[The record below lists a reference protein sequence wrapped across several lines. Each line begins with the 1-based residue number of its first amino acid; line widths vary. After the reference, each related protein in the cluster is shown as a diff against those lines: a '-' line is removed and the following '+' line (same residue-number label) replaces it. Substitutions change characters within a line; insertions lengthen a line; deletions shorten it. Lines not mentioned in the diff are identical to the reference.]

1 MVMLETK
8 GVGMASSDAL
18 VPDPLMSDRQYNRFY
33 HLDLPELE
41 DDELLDELWALRPH
55 LWGLDAEHWLR
66 ERVMMLEQEL
76 SKRQRDTRYK
86 FSKPK
91 SKSAEGVRL

>member
-1 MVMLETK
+1 
-8 GVGMASSDAL
+8 MADWDAL
-18 VPDPLMSDRQYNRFY
+18 VPDPLFSDRQYERFN

-41 DDELLDELWALRPH
+41 DGELLDELWALRPG

-66 ERVMMLEQEL
+66 ERVIMLEKEL

-91 SKSAEGVRL
+91 SKPAEGVRL

>member
-1 MVMLETK
+1 MR
-8 GVGMASSDAL
+8 MADWDAL
-18 VPDPLMSDRQYNRFY
+18 VPDPLESDRQNERFY
-33 HLDLPELE
+33 HFDIPSLE

-55 LWGLDAEHWLR
+55 LWGLNSEHWLR
-66 ERVMMLEQEL
+66 ERVIMLEKEL

-91 SKSAEGVRL
+91 SKLAEGVKL